1 MEEFEKLTLAK
12 IVALKPEAA
21 SLFEKHHLDFCCKG
35 KQTLSEAL
43 ISDKQK
49 KDEVTKVLK
58 DFFNEMDVKPGLKF
72 DDLSLSKLIDY
83 ILEIHHRYVKES
95 GAVILNHLDKVVS
108 KHGQRHPELIKIM
121 DLFTEVKREL
131 DQHMIK
137 EEVILFPRIKEMELL
152 INSSV
157 IEKQLVFIEAPIHVM
172 EAEHEMAANLL
183 NEINQITNNYTVPAD
198 ACTTFRLAY
207 DELRMFE
214 HDLHKHVHLEN
225 NLLFPKALLLQ
236 DKLEK
241 AVSVN

>member
-12 IVALKPEAA
+12 IVSLKPESA
-21 SLFEKHHLDFCCKG
+21 SLFEKYHLDFCCKG

-43 ISDKQK
+43 NNDKLK

-58 DFFNEMDVKPGLKF
+58 DIFNEKDVKLGIKF

-83 ILEIHHRYVKES
+83 IFEIHHRYVKDS
-95 GAVILNHLDKVVS
+95 STVILNHLEKVVS

-131 DQHMIK
+131 EQHMMK
-137 EEVILFPRIKEMELL
+137 EEVILFPRIKEMELMV
-152 INSSV
+152 NNNVKES
-157 IEKQLVFIEAPIHVM
+157 QLVFIDAPIHVM
-172 EAEHEMAANLL
+172 EIEHEKAANLL
-183 NEINQITNNYTVPAD
+183 NEINGITNDYTVPAD

-207 DELRMFE
+207 DELKMFE

-225 NLLFPKALLLQ
+225 NLLFPKALTLQ
-236 DKLEK
+236 EKLAK
-241 AVSVN
+241 MVSAN